1 MEHARV
7 SPIAKGDYYGLTA
20 YLFME
25 QIHSLLKSKEDLL
38 MKRKVISVL
47 LCTAMVATMAA
58 GCGSSAKET
67 EAAATTATTDAATEA
82 PAATDAAE
90 TDAPATTEAPAD
102 TDGGSDE
109 GGNITVGFSQ
119 VGAESDWRTANSES
133 MKSTFSTDNGYELI
147 FDDAQQKQENQIT
160 AIRNFIQQE
169 VDYIVLAPVTET
181 GWDTVLQEAKD
192 AAIPVI
198 IVDRMV
204 DVSDDSLYTA
214 WVGSNFELEGKK
226 ASAWLKAY
234 ADAKGMKEINIV
246 DIQGTIGASAQI
258 GRTKGLADA
267 VEANGWNLLAAQTGE
282 FTQAKG
288 QEVMESMLK
297 QYDNINVVY
306 CENDNEAFGA
316 IDAIEA
322 AGKTVG
328 VDGDILVMSFDSTN
342 AGLTDTLSGKIV
354 CNTECNP
361 LHGPRVEEIIQ
372 KLEAGENVEKE
383 QYVDEEIFANPSEVT
398 SINVDGTDYP
408 VTVMTQ
414 EVLDS
419 RAY

>member
-1 MEHARV
+1 
-7 SPIAKGDYYGLTA
+7 
-20 YLFME
+20 
-25 QIHSLLKSKEDLL
+25 
-38 MKRKVISVL
+38 MKKKVLAAMLSM
-47 LCTAMVATMAA
+47 AMVATLAM
-58 GCGSSAKET
+58 GCGGGSGSDAGTGDSGSDSSASE
-67 EAAATTATTDAATEA
+67 
-82 PAATDAAE
+82 
-90 TDAPATTEAPAD
+90 
-102 TDGGSDE
+102 S
-109 GGNITVGFSQ
+109 IVVGFSQ

-133 MKSTFSTDNGYELI
+133 MKSTFSEENGYELI

-181 GWDTVLQEAKD
+181 GWDTVLQEATD
-192 AAIPVI
+192 ADIPVI

-226 ASAWLKAY
+226 ACAWLNAY
-234 ADAKGMKEINIV
+234 AEAKGMSEINIV

-258 GRTKGLADA
+258 GRTAGL
-267 VEANGWNLLAAQTGE
+267 EAAAEEYGWNLLAMQTGE

-328 VDGDILVMSFDSTN
+328 PDGDILVMSFDSTN
-342 AGLTDTLSGKIV
+342 AGLTDTLDGKII

-361 LHGPRVEEIIQ
+361 LHGPRVEEII
-372 KLEAGENVEKE
+372 KALEAGEEVEKQ
-383 QYVDEEIFANPSEVT
+383 QYVDEEIFAYGSDVA
-398 SINVDGTDYP
+398 SIEVDGESFD
-408 VTVMTQ
+408 VTEVTQ
-414 EVLDS
+414 EVIDG